1 MSVPLESIITCP
13 HCGYA
18 ETEIMPSVSLHSGK
32 VSKKQ
37 FNAKNPNSD
46 MGIAESNSIKPNPMA
61 FNMSFLQLCGPII
74 RITSGVIN

>member
-32 VSKKQ
+32 VSKK
-37 FNAKNPNSD
+37 
-46 MGIAESNSIKPNPMA
+46 
-61 FNMSFLQLCGPII
+61 
-74 RITSGVIN
+74 